1 MKNVLLLMFLVFC
14 LFFTGCEQI
23 KSFMS
28 DEKNAEKA
36 MQVLAAAED
45 FHAKA
50 KVSIATYFVENP
62 GKLSVDQIAQLKAAN
77 EAFEIAYKTTK
88 KAIADIKYAKQG
100 GNITLSD
107 ISSELLIFAGKYAE
121 FKKAIQPLIQGRVT
135 FPDEEVL
142 NKNITPE
149 SLVNANDAK

>member
-1 MKNVLLLMFLVFC
+1 MFLVFT

-23 KSFMS
+23 KSFMA
-28 DEKNAEKA
+28 DDKNAEKA
-36 MQVLAAAED
+36 MQVLSAAED

-62 GKLSVDQIAQLKAAN
+62 GKLSIDQIAQLKAAN
-77 EAFEIAYKTTK
+77 EAFEVAYKTTK

-100 GNITLSD
+100 GKITLSD

-135 FPDEEVL
+135 FPDEVTVT
-142 NKNITPE
+142 NNITPE
-149 SLVNANDAK
+149 SLVNATDAK